1 MSTAPLIKPTLP
13 SLPSRLFF
21 LHIRPSP
28 IRTLSQIAVVLWPY
42 LTPFHHTHR
51 CITYAQ
57 GLGLLHN
64 SFVSLHFNDAVHPPS
79 RPLPFTWM
87 RACPT
92 PPSTPLRPFHRFILG
107 CNASFS
113 RLTPAHFPQ
122 HACTTSLSTR
132 HRSSHPPFARTH
144 VARRSHP
151 STRFS
156 KLPPHSSSPLIAG
169 LYILFSVA
177 MAKPCCYLQRYV
189 ACCGCIH
196 LPPTLA
202 PSGRPAEICN

>member
-132 HRSSHPPFARTH
+132 HRSSPAVCTH
-144 VARRSHP
+144 ARRTSLTPLHAVFEAPTALLLSVDRRSLHFVLGGDGETVLLSSTIRRVLWLYPFTSHP
-151 STRFS
+151 RSVG
-156 KLPPHSSSPLIAG
+156 SP
-169 LYILFSVA
+169 
-177 MAKPCCYLQRYV
+177 
-189 ACCGCIH
+189 CGN
-196 LPPTLA
+196 L
-202 PSGRPAEICN
+202 

>member
-28 IRTLSQIAVVLWPY
+28 IRIPDRRSPLALSHSFSPHS
-42 LTPFHHTHR
+42 P
-51 CITYAQ
+51 
-57 GLGLLHN
+57 LHYVCTGFGAATQFRR
-64 SFVSLHFNDAVHPPS
+64 FVSLHFNDAVHPPS

-132 HRSSHPPFARTH
+132 HRSSPAVCTHARRTSLTPLHTVFQPPTALLLSVDRRSLHFVLGGDGETVLLSSTIRRVLWLYPFPSHPPS
-144 VARRSHP
+144 VG
-151 STRFS
+151 
-156 KLPPHSSSPLIAG
+156 SP
-169 LYILFSVA
+169 
-177 MAKPCCYLQRYV
+177 
-189 ACCGCIH
+189 CGN
-196 LPPTLA
+196 L
-202 PSGRPAEICN
+202 

>member
-28 IRTLSQIAVVLWPY
+28 IRIPDRRSPLALSHSFSPHSPLHYVCTGFGAATQLRRFV
-42 LTPFHHTHR
+42 R
-51 CITYAQ
+51 CISTTRYTLPPVPYRSPGCAHAP
-57 GLGLLHN
+57 L
-64 SFVSLHFNDAVHPPS
+64 HPPPHS
-79 RPLPFTWM
+79 ALFTVSFLAAMPVSHGLPLHTFHNT
-87 RACPT
+87 RAPHPCP
-92 PPSTPLRPFHRFILG
+92 
-107 CNASFS
+107 
-113 RLTPAHFPQ
+113 PATALP
-122 HACTTSLSTR
+122 
-132 HRSSHPPFARTH
+132 PPFARTH

-156 KLPPHSSSPLIAG
+156 NLPPHSSSPLIAG

-196 LPPTLA
+196 FPPTLP